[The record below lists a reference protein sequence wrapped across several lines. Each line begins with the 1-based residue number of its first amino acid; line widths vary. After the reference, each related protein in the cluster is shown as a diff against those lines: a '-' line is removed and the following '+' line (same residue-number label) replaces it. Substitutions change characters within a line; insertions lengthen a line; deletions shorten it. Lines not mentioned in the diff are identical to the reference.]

1 MMLLNVG
8 PRADGTITEEEKA
21 VLKGIGR
28 WLSVNGEGLFDTIP
42 WKAFGEGKANVK
54 DGFFQDNKNKGYTA
68 KDFRFTYKNGSVYAF
83 WMKPS
88 KNKAAKIKSFKMINA
103 DLLVKRV
110 TLLEN
115 GNTLQFERNK
125 KCMEIRLPDQV
136 TSDLPLCF
144 KIEIE

>member
-1 MMLLNVG
+1 
-8 PRADGTITEEEKA
+8 
-21 VLKGIGR
+21 
-28 WLSVNGEGLFDTIP
+28 
-42 WKAFGEGKANVK
+42 
-54 DGFFQDNKNKGYTA
+54 
-68 KDFRFTYKNGSVYAF
+68 
-83 WMKPS
+83 
-88 KNKAAKIKSFKMINA
+88 MINA

-125 KCMEIRLPDQV
+125 KCMEIKLPDQV